1 MSSIIKKLNKMELLT
16 TPPACVIEPEFEV
29 IMGSTAY
36 GVTGSSSD
44 VDVYSVCIPP
54 VEEVF
59 THMNGMVPGFGPK
72 PSVFKT
78 WQQHHIKTEAGTVQ
92 EKEYDLCSYSMV
104 EFFNLAAENNPNI
117 IDSLFVPDRCIT
129 HVTEVGKVM
138 RESRRLFLHKGAY
151 HKFKG
156 YAYSQ
161 LSKIK
166 TRKPVGKRAEL
177 VEKFGYDVK
186 FAYHVVRLAQECEQI
201 LMEGDL
207 DLERCREML
216 KVIRKGEWTLEQLE
230 EWFRNKEL
238 MLDQLYIDS
247 KLQHKPDY
255 AKLNRLLMVCLES
268 KFGSLDNL
276 MKGGVDQKA
285 LRNYEK
291 IVRIIQG

>member
-1 MSSIIKKLNKMELLT
+1 MSSIIKKLNKLGLLT
-16 TPPACVIEPEFEV
+16 TPPLCVVEPEYEV

-36 GVTGSSSD
+36 GVEGNSSD

-59 THMNGMVPGFGPK
+59 THLNGMVPGFGPK
-72 PSVFKT
+72 PHSFKN
-78 WQQHHIKTEAGTVQ
+78 WQQHHIKTEADTAQ

-104 EFFNLAAENNPNI
+104 EFFNLASENNPNI
-117 IDSLFVPDRCIT
+117 VDSLFVPDRCVVHT
-129 HVTEVGKVM
+129 TAVGKVM
-138 RESRRLFLHKGAY
+138 RENRRTFLHKGAY

-166 TRKPVGKRAEL
+166 TRKPQGKRATL
-177 VEKFGYDVK
+177 VEQFGYDVK

-201 LMEGDL
+201 LLEGDL

-230 EWFRNKEL
+230 EWFRTKEI

-247 KLQHKPDY
+247 KLWHTPDLDQ
-255 AKLNRLLMVCLES
+255 LNKVLMVCLES